1 MGSWPAFRRC
11 ENIGTLRN
19 RVTKTLH
26 VGARLCK
33 TCGMEVPF
41 TRKRL
46 LSGAQLWFIGVVLA
60 AYTVALILAARQ
72 WDLPALT
79 GRVFA
84 FLALALAF
92 ELVAKVMFA
101 ALFRVGL
108 DSVGSTVTWKAAIL
122 AALTGSAVARLI
134 PAGGALTP
142 STMAWAV
149 RDEQA
154 DTAGAAVRVTMLTY
168 AGLLI
173 MTGLGLAWIATEGP
187 HPVLFAGALI
197 LAPVLTIVGIV
208 VMAGAA
214 WLDRLVKR
222 LPRRLAKYLSPTAG
236 GGRVTL
242 IEAGLVAIRVIAEAM
257 VLWAAMAAFGIF
269 LTPSEVFV
277 AHGLSMIIGGLPGL
291 PGGLGIVEGGI
302 IGILTAYGLSTGV
315 VVAPVLVYRVV
326 DYWIPAGVGLA
337 AFGVVSRARVRWQH
351 ASHRAEVI
359 ATAPAVLPGYRDE
372 AGRPAE
378 RPSTKPKTPTRSRH

>member
-1 MGSWPAFRRC
+1 
-11 ENIGTLRN
+11 
-19 RVTKTLH
+19 
-26 VGARLCK
+26 
-33 TCGMEVPF
+33 MEVPF

-46 LSGAQLWFIGVVLA
+46 LSGAQLWVIGVVLVVYSA
-60 AYTVALILAARQ
+60 ALVLAARQ
-72 WDLPALT
+72 WDLPSLT

-92 ELVAKVMFA
+92 ELLAKVMFA
-101 ALFRVGL
+101 ALFRMGL
-108 DSVGSTVTWKAAIL
+108 DSVGSTVTWKASIL
-122 AALTGSAVARLI
+122 AALAGSAVARLI

-149 RDEQA
+149 RDEQP
-154 DTAGAAVRVTMLTY
+154 DTAGAAVRITMLTY

-236 GGRVTL
+236 GGKVT
-242 IEAGLVAIRVIAEAM
+242 IMEASLVAIRVVAEAM

-302 IGILTAYGLSTGV
+302 IGILTAYGLSTTV

-326 DYWIPAGVGLA
+326 DYWIPAGIGLA
-337 AFGVVSRARVRWQH
+337 AFGVVSRSRVRRQH
-351 ASHRAEVI
+351 GLHRVRVDG
-359 ATAPAVLPGYRDE
+359 ATLSPLPGLRDE
-372 AGRPAE
+372 TSRPAE
-378 RPSTKPKTPTRSRH
+378 RPSTPKTPSRSRHG